1 MVSEALSAVVSGDGA
16 FSRPCCIASQVTRR
30 DVGEPGGLAAGTAA
44 AARAGGAGGGEGAGG
59 TSGGEGGASADG
71 AAGGGTS
78 SVRIPGRGMAGMPD
92 HRTLASRR
100 SRAAQSSAHDG
111 ACEPP
116 DLSTAATKLGDL
128 STAAAKLGAAWS
140 LGNVG
145 ESGALSWA
153 PPSAPANHA

>member
-1 MVSEALSAVVSGDGA
+1 M
-16 FSRPCCIASQVTRR
+16 
-30 DVGEPGGLAAGTAA
+30 GEPGGLAAGTAA
-44 AARAGGAGGGEGAGG
+44 AARAGGAGGTSGGEGG

-71 AAGGGTS
+71 AAGTS
-78 SVRIPGRGMAGMPD
+78 SVRLPGRGMAGMPD
-92 HRTLASRR
+92 HRTWASRR

-116 DLSTAATKLGDL
+116 DLSAAAAKLGDL